1 MLKFLNP
8 VAIMK
13 KLVKILITTA
23 ILLFILGLILPQN
36 LIIPVEGASQKDW
49 NSKSF
54 WYYPWG
60 KSITHKG
67 IDIFADSGTNIL
79 SSCNGIILYKGHI
92 KYGGNIILILGPKW
106 RLHYYA
112 HLKETNVER
121 HTLVRKGSLLGTV
134 GNSGNAKNT
143 PAHLHYTIKTIIP
156 YPWKIDNDKQGWKKM
171 FYLNPIDYLPK
182 KYKHLN

>member
-1 MLKFLNP
+1 
-8 VAIMK
+8 MK
-13 KLVKILITTA
+13 KIISTLIIFSFTIILIGFS
-23 ILLFILGLILPQN
+23 IPQDLMN
-36 LIIPVEGASQKDW
+36 PVEGARSCDYNK
-49 NSKSF
+49 KSF

-67 IDIFADSGTNIL
+67 IDIFASTGTNTL
-79 SSCNGIILYKGHI
+79 SASNGIILYEGRI

-112 HLKETNVER
+112 HLKDISVKR
-121 HTLVRKGSLLGTV
+121 YSLVKKGRRIGTV

-156 YPWKIDNDKQGWKKM
+156 YPWRIDRDKQGWKKM
-171 FYLNPIDYLPK
+171 FYLNPDSYLSK
-182 KYKHLN
+182 N